1 MDNYINLFSQNPW
14 LFYTTVFIISL
25 AVGSFLNVVIYRL
38 PVMLEREW
46 KKDCIEYL
54 ELKDQQEQQDNKIFN
69 LAVPASRCPKCGHQ
83 IKAWQNIPIISYLIL
98 KGKCAHCHT
107 PISARYPL
115 IELFTAL
122 LSVIIAWHFGVSQ
135 TFLAAWLLT
144 FSLIALSFIDI
155 DHKILPDNIVLPL
168 MWLGLIVNQYQ
179 LFTTAEDALWGA
191 IIGYL
196 SLWSIYQLF
205 KLFTGKEGMGYGD
218 FKLLAC
224 LGAWLGA
231 SQLLS
236 IILIASI
243 SGTLLGGIF
252 LLLNQKDKNTTIPF
266 GPYLALGGWLTLIWG
281 NEFMGLILGSPRF

>member
-1 MDNYINLFSQNPW
+1 
-14 LFYTTVFIISL
+14 
-25 AVGSFLNVVIYRL
+25 
-38 PVMLEREW
+38 MLEREW

-54 ELKDQQEQQDNKIFN
+54 ELKDQQEQQDNKTFN

-83 IKAWQNIPIISYLIL
+83 IKAWQNIPLISYLLL

-107 PISARYPL
+107 AISIRYPL

-122 LSVIIAWHFGVSQ
+122 LAVITAWHFGVSLA
-135 TFLAAWLLT
+135 FLAAWLLT
-144 FSLIALSFIDI
+144 FALIALSFIDI

-168 MWLGLIVNQYQ
+168 MWLGLIINQYQ
-179 LFTTAEDALWGA
+179 LFTSAEDALWGA

-205 KLFTGKEGMGYGD
+205 KLFTGKEGMGFGD

-231 SQLLS
+231 SQLLA
-236 IILIASI
+236 IILISSL
-243 SGTLLGGIF
+243 SGTLIGISF
-252 LLLNQKDKNTTIPF
+252 LLVNKKDKNTTIPF

-281 NEFMGLILGSPRF
+281 NEFMGFILGSPRF